1 MLEYIS
7 IGQIVNTHGIKGEV
21 KVYPLTDDIN
31 RFDQVNHVYVEED
44 NELKVLHV
52 AGVKYIKNMVI
63 IKFIGIDDVNSAEK
77 LRNKYIKVHRKDTV
91 KLPKD
96 TYLICD
102 LIGIEVRTESGE
114 ILGKVKDVLRTG
126 SNDVFVVKSEDREIL
141 IPGLKSVFKKIDID
155 NEEIIVEL
163 PEGLV

>member
-21 KVYPLTDDIN
+21 KVYPLTDDIK
-31 RFDQVNHVYVEED
+31 RFDQVKHVYIEEG
-44 NELKVLHV
+44 NELKVLRV
-52 AGVKYIKNMVI
+52 ASVKYLKNMVI
-63 IKFIGIDDVNSAEK
+63 IKFVGIDDVNTAEK

-102 LIGIEVRTESGE
+102 LIGIEVRTESGDV
-114 ILGKVKDVLRTG
+114 LGKVKEVLRTG
-126 SNDVFVVKSEDREIL
+126 SNDVFVVKSEDKEIL
-141 IPGLKSVFKKIDID
+141 IPGLKSVFKKIDIE
-155 NEEIIVEL
+155 NQEIIVEL

>member
-1 MLEYIS
+1 
-7 IGQIVNTHGIKGEV
+7 
-21 KVYPLTDDIN
+21 
-31 RFDQVNHVYVEED
+31 VNHVYVEED

-126 SNDVFVVKSEDREIL
+126 SNDVFVVKSDDREIL

>member
-21 KVYPLTDDIN
+21 KVYPLTDDIK
-31 RFDQVNHVYVEED
+31 RFDQVKHVYIEEG
-44 NELKVLHV
+44 NELKVLRV
-52 AGVKYIKNMVI
+52 ASVKYLKNMVI
-63 IKFIGIDDVNSAEK
+63 IKFAGIDDVNSAEK

-102 LIGIEVRTESGE
+102 LIGIEVRTESGDV
-114 ILGKVKDVLRTG
+114 LGKVKEVLRTG
-126 SNDVFVVKSEDREIL
+126 SNDVFVVKSEDKEIL
-141 IPGLKSVFKKIDID
+141 IPGLKSVFKKIDIE
-155 NEEIIVEL
+155 NQEIIVEL

>member
-126 SNDVFVVKSEDREIL
+126 SNDVFVVKSDDREIL